1 MNDITQNLLI
11 LKRLTKNFESALAK
25 NNAQLAYEIAVDIQE
40 MADTIVDDTVIWFK
54 NVSK

>member
-25 NNAQLAYEIAVDIQE
+25 NNAHLSYEIAVDMQE
-40 MADTIVDDTVIWFK
+40 MADQLVNDTVIWFK
-54 NVSK
+54 DVSQ